1 MNSPHATAYTKAQ
14 GQTHPYE
21 VIDQFKNALRQAG
34 VDAPSDLLADGQ
46 LHRCDAIDRRG
57 KHDACYLLFLDGVAA
72 GGFQNWR
79 DGQGW
84 QDWRADIGRTL
95 TTAEQV
101 TQREIIQVAH
111 QQREADDKQRKTEAR
126 ERASLLLAKADQCI
140 DHLYLTRKGVAPHG
154 IKQAGDRLVIP
165 MRDVYGLL
173 HSLQFIDRQGSK
185 RFLTGGRKRGCFHLI
200 GNLDLAGVMLIAEG
214 YATGATLHEVTAHP
228 VAVSFDAGNLK
239 PVAQAI
245 RAKYPDLK
253 IVICADDDYL
263 TAGNPGITCANEA
276 AQAVGGVVAVPR
288 FGSNRPDH
296 ATDFNDL
303 HQLRRN
309 QGASC

>member
-1 MNSPHATAYTKAQ
+1 MQLNHD
-14 GQTHPYE
+14 
-21 VIDQFKNALRQAG
+21 VIDEFKSALRQAG
-34 VDAPSDLLADGQ
+34 IDDPSDLLADGQ
-46 LHRCDAIDRRG
+46 LHRCDAIYRRG
-57 KHDACYLLFLDGVAA
+57 KHDACYLLHLDGIAA

-84 QDWRADIGRTL
+84 QDWCANIGRTL

-101 TQREIIQVAH
+101 AQREIINAAR
-111 QQREADDKQRKTEAR
+111 QQREADDKQRKAEAR

-140 DHLYLTRKGVAPHG
+140 AHLYLTRKGVAPHG
-154 IKQAGDRLVIP
+154 IKQTDDRLAIP
-165 MRDVYGLL
+165 MRDVDDVL
-173 HSLQFIDRQGSK
+173 HSLQFIDRQGNK

-200 GNLDLAGVMLIAEG
+200 GNHDPAGVMLIAEG
-214 YATGATLHEVTAHP
+214 YATGATLYEVTGYP
-228 VAVSFDAGNLK
+228 LAVSFDAGNLK
-239 PVAQAI
+239 PVAQAL

-276 AQAVGGVVAVPR
+276 AQAVGGKVAVPR
-288 FGSNRPDH
+288 FGSNRPDG

-303 HQLRRN
+303 AQYHKKVS
-309 QGASC
+309 ASC